1 MGSSQNVSVIF
12 KTAPSSS
19 PVVTTLSYVLTIL
32 SCHKGRCVRSNAA
45 VGTSSLIMSGSRGIG
60 GLTCKQSNT
69 IDLFDLEE
77 DEDDSDDDESSEEEE

>member
-1 MGSSQNVSVIF
+1 
-12 KTAPSSS
+12 
-19 PVVTTLSYVLTIL
+19 
-32 SCHKGRCVRSNAA
+32 
-45 VGTSSLIMSGSRGIG
+45 MSGSRGIG